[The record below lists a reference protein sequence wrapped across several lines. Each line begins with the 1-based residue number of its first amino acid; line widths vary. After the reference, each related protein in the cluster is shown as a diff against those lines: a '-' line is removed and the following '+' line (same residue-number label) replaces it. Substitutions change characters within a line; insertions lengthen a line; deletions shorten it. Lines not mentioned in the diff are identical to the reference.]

1 MIRNLRIFLAAALL
15 SVSLVSSAQERL
27 LRRPAAEM
35 PYTVDEYGY
44 ATYQYMGF
52 TFKMK
57 ENYISTEYGRKGIE
71 RMMDDLEKIS
81 SIIPQD
87 ALKVMRSRAIW
98 MEENNVHN
106 RSAAWYH
113 TSADYPS
120 SIGDISAKGKC
131 LEITNIEKYVNTT
144 AKNQPFMVLHEL
156 CHLYHD
162 QALGGNGNK
171 DIHAAYLNAKE
182 KGLYK
187 TYWRRGDVANTA
199 ATETTY
205 YENEKEHCYCMNNDF
220 EFFAEMCEAYW
231 GENDYF
237 PYDNGDLR
245 NFDPVAY
252 ELMEKIWK
260 RK

>member
-1 MIRNLRIFLAAALL
+1 MIRNIRFFLVTVLMA
-15 SVSLVSSAQERL
+15 VSFVSAAQESL

-44 ATYQYMGF
+44 ATYQHVGF
-52 TFKMK
+52 TFKIK
-57 ENYISTEYGRKGIE
+57 ESVIGTETAQKAIE
-71 RMMDDLEKIS
+71 QMMTDLEKVS
-81 SIIPQD
+81 AMIPD
-87 ALKVMRSRAIW
+87 FALKVMRSRPIW
-98 MEENNVHN
+98 MEENNTHN

-113 TSADYPS
+113 TSADYPA

-131 LEITNIEKYVNTT
+131 LEITNYERYYTT
-144 AKNQPFMVLHEL
+144 VARNQPFMVLHEL

-162 QALGGNGNK
+162 QGLGGNSNK

-182 KGLYK
+182 KGLYDV
-187 TYWRRGDVANTA
+187 YYRRGETANTA
-199 ATETTY
+199 ATETRY
-205 YENEKEHCYCMNNDF
+205 VADEKNICYCMNNDF

-237 PYDNGDLR
+237 PYNNSNLR

-260 RK
+260 KK